1 MSCLFDP
8 GCTIQAFFFKDA
20 AMKKKPEPNPVF
32 VACKSTWL
40 DEVHKGWTFGDIQ
53 GKKLKSIISKIKQV
67 CKNKGLE
74 GTDEQIINSFRRMC
88 QQLPDWFKD
97 KDLQVI
103 DSKFN
108 EIIVQ
113 IQQGKTNGR
122 SYQNQ
127 PSAARVFGK
136 YDW

>member
-1 MSCLFDP
+1 M
-8 GCTIQAFFFKDA
+8 GKTHK
-20 AMKKKPEPNPVF
+20 EPNPIYT
-32 VACKSTWL
+32 ACVTIWL
-40 DEVHKGWTFGDIQ
+40 KEIHQDWTFGAVQ
-53 GKKLKSIISKIKQV
+53 GRKLISIISKIKQV